1 TFTANESGATETSN
15 SVTFTPGPASSA
27 TSTIVASPTSVT
39 ANGTADST
47 LTVTVEDANHNLIS
61 GAAVTLSASGSDNTF
76 TPISGTTNASGVFTA
91 TVSSTLAQIETFTAN
106 ESGATETSNSVTFT
120 PGPASSATSTIIVS
134 PTSVTANGIAD
145 STLTVTVEDANHNL
159 IGGA

>member
-47 LTVTVEDANHNLIS
+47 LTVTVEDANHDLIS
-61 GAAVTLSASGSDNTF
+61 GAAVTLTGGGSDNTF

-91 TVSSTLAQIETFTAN
+91 TVSSTLAQTETFTAT
-106 ESGATETSNSVTFT
+106 ETGATETSNAVTFVAAVGA
-120 PGPASSATSTIIVS
+120 PSAANSTIVAS
-134 PTSVTANGIAD
+134 PASVTANGTAD
-145 STLTVTVEDANHNL
+145 STLT
-159 IGGA
+159 